1 MKKTFIII
9 LSCLFIIL
17 AISYVKINLTKLDN
31 NNITNKIAKIKKEN
45 EKLDNEKLEIE
56 KQINALKEEE
66 KDKWQELNMWQKTKE
81 KIERT
86 IKKRR
91 EKNISGK

>member
-1 MKKTFIII
+1 MVVKKTFIII

-56 KQINALKEEE
+56 KQVDALKEEK
-66 KDKWQELNMWQKTKE
+66 KDKWQELNMWRKTKE
-81 KIERT
+81 KIET
-86 IKKRR
+86 TL
-91 EKNISGK
+91 SQ